1 MELTVLF
8 GTFVVLLLL
17 GVPQLPSLWALQP
30 WPPSFIWICPP

>member
-17 GVPQLPSLWALQP
+17 GVPIAVTLGASAMATVIYMDLPP
-30 WPPSFIWICPP
+30 